1 MTETKAEAKAAP
13 AVLWDKVTPTFK
25 DRLREPVKP
34 ARPPEGAIAM
44 AQKSFDGITEE
55 DGTVKHAMSH
65 RFPSAELAAQAADEL
80 KRAGA
85 YTTPES
91 TVTVVIDEGD
101 KRLITWRAG
110 KKRGR
115 H

>member
-1 MTETKAEAKAAP
+1 MTETTAKPAP
-13 AVLWDKVTPTFK
+13 AVSWDKVTPSFK
-25 DRLREPVKP
+25 ERLREPVKP
-34 ARPPEGAIAM
+34 PRPPDGAIAM
-44 AQKSFDGITEE
+44 AQRSFDGLTTE
-55 DGTVKHAMSH
+55 DGKVKHAMSH
-65 RFPSAELAAQAADEL
+65 RFGTEELAAQAADEL

-91 TVTVVIDEGD
+91 TVTVVFDEGD
-101 KRLITWRAG
+101 KRIVTWSAG